1 MTVMMDIVFASVILG
16 MIILTV
22 MNVNI
27 NLTQENWKGMV
38 ELNTQTEAIQLAR
51 IMEFDLYK
59 IGYRVPFA
67 ARPSFMVADSEHVK
81 FKTNL
86 GDLAGAVDIVEY
98 GLGDLVLNSKNPRD
112 RMLFRIENITK
123 VYINYSVV
131 GFKMSYY
138 DSNDV
143 KLSTPVSGAANL
155 NKIRSVR
162 VLLKLESPEP
172 FDTTFAGGVQYASA
186 MYSKLIYPRNLNFN

>member
-27 NLTQENWKGMV
+27 NLTQENWKGIV

-59 IGYRVPFA
+59 VGYRIPVA

-86 GDLAGAVDIVEY
+86 GDAAGVVDIVEY
-98 GLGDLVLNSKNPRD
+98 GLGGPVLNSKNPRD
-112 RMLFRIENITK
+112 RMLFRIENVTK

-131 GFKMSYY
+131 GFRLNYY
-138 DSNDV
+138 DSADV
-143 KLSTPVSGAANL
+143 KMNTPISGAAL
-155 NKIRSVR
+155 NRIRSVL
-162 VLLKLESPEP
+162 VILKLESPEP
-172 FDTTFAGGVQYASA
+172 FDTTIAGGYQYASA

>member
-1 MTVMMDIVFASVILG
+1 MMDIVFASVILG

-22 MNVNI
+22 MNINI

-51 IMEFDLYK
+51 IMEFDFYK
-59 IGYRVPFA
+59 VGYRVPVA
-67 ARPSFMVADSEHVK
+67 ARPSFIIADSEHIK

-86 GDLAGAVDIVEY
+86 GDLAGAIDIVEY
-98 GLGDLVLNSKNPRD
+98 GLGGPVLNSKNPRD
-112 RMLFRIENITK
+112 RMLFRIENVTK
-123 VYINYSVV
+123 VYINYSVI
-131 GFKMSYY
+131 GFTVSYY

-143 KLSTPVSGAANL
+143 KLSTPISGAAL
-155 NKIRSVR
+155 NRIRSLR
-162 VLLKLESPEP
+162 VILRLESPEP
-172 FDTTFAGGVQYASA
+172 FDTTFAGGYQYASA

>member
-22 MNVNI
+22 MNINI

-51 IMEFDLYK
+51 IMEFDFYK
-59 IGYRVPFA
+59 VGYRVPVA
-67 ARPSFMVADSEHVK
+67 ARPSFIIADSEHIK

-86 GDLAGAVDIVEY
+86 GDLAGTIDIVEY
-98 GLGDLVLNSKNPRD
+98 GLGGPVLNSKNPRD
-112 RMLFRIENITK
+112 RMLFRIENVTK
-123 VYINYSVV
+123 VYINYSVI
-131 GFKMSYY
+131 GFTVSYY

-143 KLSTPVSGAANL
+143 KLSTPISGAAL
-155 NKIRSVR
+155 NRIRSLR
-162 VLLKLESPEP
+162 VILRLESPEP
-172 FDTTFAGGVQYASA
+172 FDTTFAGGYQYASA

>member
-1 MTVMMDIVFASVILG
+1 MMDIVFASVILG

-22 MNVNI
+22 MNINI

-51 IMEFDLYK
+51 IMEFDFYK
-59 IGYRVPFA
+59 VGYRVPVA
-67 ARPSFMVADSEHVK
+67 ARPSFIIADSEHIK

-86 GDLAGAVDIVEY
+86 GDLAGTIDIVEY
-98 GLGDLVLNSKNPRD
+98 GLGGPVLNSKNPRD
-112 RMLFRIENITK
+112 RMLFRIENVTK
-123 VYINYSVV
+123 VYINYSVI
-131 GFKMSYY
+131 GFTVSYY

-143 KLSTPVSGAANL
+143 KLSTPISGAAL
-155 NKIRSVR
+155 NRIRSLR
-162 VLLKLESPEP
+162 VILRLESPEP
-172 FDTTFAGGVQYASA
+172 FDTTFAGGYQYASA

>member
-1 MTVMMDIVFASVILG
+1 MMDIVFASVILG

-22 MNVNI
+22 MNINI

-51 IMEFDLYK
+51 IMEFDSYK
-59 IGYRVPFA
+59 VGYRVPVA
-67 ARPSFMVADSEHVK
+67 ARPSFIIADSEHIK

-86 GDLAGAVDIVEY
+86 GDLAGAIDIVEY
-98 GLGDLVLNSKNPRD
+98 GLGGPVLNSKNPRD
-112 RMLFRIENITK
+112 RMLFRIENVTK
-123 VYINYSVV
+123 VYINYSVI
-131 GFKMSYY
+131 GFTVSYY

-143 KLSTPVSGAANL
+143 KLSTPISGAAL
-155 NKIRSVR
+155 NRIRSLR
-162 VLLKLESPEP
+162 VILRLESPEP
-172 FDTTFAGGVQYASA
+172 FDTTFAGGYQYASA